1 MSKPIIIPIGKVK
14 EAIDTLYQLN
24 SNKEYKDL
32 AGFSKDN
39 REAIQTLIAFVNNR
53 IYKDFHTYSK

>member
-1 MSKPIIIPIGKVK
+1 MSKPIIKIGEVK
-14 EAIDTLYQLN
+14 KAIDTLYQLN
-24 SNKEYKDL
+24 SNNNYKDL

-53 IYKDFHTYSK
+53 IYKDFHPYSK